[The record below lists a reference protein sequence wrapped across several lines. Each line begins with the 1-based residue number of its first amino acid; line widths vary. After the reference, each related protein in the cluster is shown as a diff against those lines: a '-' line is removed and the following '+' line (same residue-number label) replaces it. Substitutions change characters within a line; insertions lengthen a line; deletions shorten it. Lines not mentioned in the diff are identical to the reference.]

1 MRLFTIYIGTLYF
14 IQSVLV
20 LSIPIFVNYKIKME
34 PYKSRSLKYS
44 QELKKTKTK
53 YNTISLLRLGSI
65 LLFLIL
71 GYYYLQE
78 SNMLWLSFSIFF
90 LTAFILLMRWHSKLQ
105 FQIKIQEALIAINTT
120 EIDYLENNKI
130 PFENGEEFIDFQHP
144 YGYDLDIF
152 GNHSLFQ
159 NFNRTATYIG
169 KKTLAKQFLTLLS
182 NIQINSNQEAVK
194 ELTKKLD
201 WRQDF
206 LALAKTS
213 QDNKEVYESLLKWSK
228 FNSTPLSKGSVWI
241 SILTPILFLGFVV
254 LYWTTSN
261 SVYVNLISLTFVFN
275 LAFLGRFM
283 KRIQLEIAHS
293 STVDKLISQY
303 SLLLQK
309 IEKEDFKSEK
319 LINLQKKLTYK
330 NENASVHLK
339 QLSGLFSSM
348 DTIQNLI
355 TGTLFNGTFLYNLH
369 TFKSLVLWK
378 NQHAEALENWLDVIG
393 EFEMLNSLA
402 NVSFNNP
409 DFVFP
414 DLNTNYDISF
424 SNLSHPLLSKKNRVG
439 NDIDFQPQSF
449 LILTGSNMSGKST
462 FLRSLG
468 INMVLTGM
476 GGAVCATQAN
486 VHPMPVL
493 VSMRLSDSLSDSESY
508 FFAEI
513 KRLKLIMDQLEN
525 NPSFVLLDEILR
537 GTNSDDKRNGTIEV
551 IKKVIAKK
559 AIGAIATHDIE
570 VCLTTN
576 DFPEIVI
583 NKCFEVEIIN
593 NDLHFDFILRD
604 GICKNKSATFLMKK
618 IGVI

>member
-1 MRLFTIYIGTLYF
+1 
-14 IQSVLV
+14 
-20 LSIPIFVNYKIKME
+20 ME
-34 PYKSRSLKYS
+34 PYQSRSLKYS
-44 QELKKTKTK
+44 QDLKKTKTQ
-53 YNTISLLRLGSI
+53 YNTISLLRLASI

-78 SNMLWLSFSIFF
+78 SKIWLLGLSISFLIAF
-90 LTAFILLMRWHSKLQ
+90 FILMRLHTKLQ
-105 FQIKIQEALIAINTT
+105 FQIKIQEALIAINTN
-120 EIDYLENNKI
+120 EREYVENNKL

-144 YGYDLDIF
+144 YAYDLDVF

-169 KKTLAKQFLTLLS
+169 KKTLAHQCVRLLP
-182 NIQINSNQEAVK
+182 NEEILRNQEAIK
-194 ELTKKLD
+194 ELTDKLD
-201 WRQDF
+201 WRQEF
-206 LALAKTS
+206 LALAKIS
-213 QDNKEVYESLLKWSK
+213 QDTKPAYECLLKWTKS
-228 FNSTPLSKGSVWI
+228 NSTPLSKPSVGI
-241 SILTPILFLGFVV
+241 SILSPILFLGFAVAYWSTANPVFLKVV
-254 LYWTTSN
+254 SF
-261 SVYVNLISLTFVFN
+261 IFVFN
-275 LAFLGRFM
+275 LVFLGRFM
-283 KRIQLEIAHS
+283 KRIQLELAHS
-293 STVDKLISQY
+293 SNIDTIISHY
-303 SLLLQK
+303 GLLLQK
-309 IEKEDFKSEK
+309 IEQEDFKAEK
-319 LINLQKKLTYK
+319 LIRLQKQLTYK
-330 NENASVHLK
+330 KEKASVHLK
-339 QLSGLFSSM
+339 QLASLFSSM

-355 TGTLFNGTFLYNLH
+355 TGTVFNGTFLFNLH
-369 TFKSLVLWK
+369 IFKALIEWK
-378 NQHAEALENWLDVIG
+378 NQHSAVLENWLGVMG

-402 NVSFNNP
+402 NVSYNNP

-414 DLNTNYDISF
+414 DLNTNYEISF

-449 LILTGSNMSGKST
+449 MILTGSNMSGKST

-476 GGAVCATQAN
+476 GAAVCATKAS

-513 KRLKLIMDQLEN
+513 KRLKQIMDELEHQ
-525 NPSFVLLDEILR
+525 PAFVLLDEILR

-559 AIGAIATHDIE
+559 ALGAIATHDIE

-576 DFPEIVI
+576 EFPETLI
-583 NKCFEVEIIN
+583 NKCFEVEIRN